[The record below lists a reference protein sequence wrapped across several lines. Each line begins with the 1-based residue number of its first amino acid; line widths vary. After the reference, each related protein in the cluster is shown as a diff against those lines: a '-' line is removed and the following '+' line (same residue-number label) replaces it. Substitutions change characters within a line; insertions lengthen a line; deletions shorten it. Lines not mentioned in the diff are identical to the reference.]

1 MDYKKAYEEINAHP
15 GKLAH
20 DNWANLKV
28 TYSGIFVVNRSQLL
42 TLLDSPTKSDEL
54 IFELIQNV
62 RSQKVKEAFQSEML
76 RMLHNYIASAS
87 SLVDHSRRF
96 VKKYSGSEF
105 GAGYDKKREVVAA
118 TGEHCFLKDLRNYLM
133 HVGIPPIGYTIKISK
148 DGKETFIAQLTS
160 SKLLEWDKWSKTAR
174 AYIEGSGDHVQLV
187 PLIKSHAAIIDEFYN
202 WIFDQFGKLHGAE
215 IEEVNELIRATVP
228 KWVQEER
235 RKADQ
240 AQ

>member
-15 GKLAH
+15 GKIAH
-20 DNWANLKV
+20 DNWSNLKV

-42 TLLDSPTKSDEL
+42 ALLDSPTKNDEL

-62 RSQKVKEAFQSEML
+62 RSQRVKEAFQSEML

-96 VKKYSGSEF
+96 IRKYSGSDF
-105 GAGYDKKREVVAA
+105 GKEYDKKREAVAA
-118 TGEHCFLKDLRNYLM
+118 TPEHCFLKDLRNYLM
-133 HVGIPPIGYTIKISK
+133 HVGIPPIGYTITISR

-174 AYIEGSGDHVQLV
+174 SYIEGSGDHVQLV
-187 PLIKSHAAIIDEFYN
+187 PLITTHAAIIDTFYN
-202 WIFDQFGKLHGAE
+202 WIFDQFGKIHGAE
-215 IEEVNELIRATVP
+215 IEEVNKLIGATVP
-228 KWVQEER
+228 EWVKEER

-240 AQ
+240 A